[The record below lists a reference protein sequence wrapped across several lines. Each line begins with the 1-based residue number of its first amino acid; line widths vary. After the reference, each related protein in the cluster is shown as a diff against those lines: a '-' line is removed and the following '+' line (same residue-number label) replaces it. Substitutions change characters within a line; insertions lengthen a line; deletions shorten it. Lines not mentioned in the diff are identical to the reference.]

1 MDTRGRNHLGSCM
14 ERFTNSLRCSYGV
27 AAMLVCLP
35 IGTKVVH
42 FWGSYLE
49 FYKVFPKRSY
59 FGAYGY
65 WISRTSPKLG
75 YSNSLGLQLLI

>member
-1 MDTRGRNHLGSCM
+1 M

-65 WISRTSPKLG
+65 WISRTSPKTWLLKLPRAPVAYIGG
-75 YSNSLGLQLLI
+75 YKPQTM